1 MLSIEAKAIREQLGA
16 TYGFSARRDDRRGPS
31 RYVIRGSI
39 DAPRAGEALKAL
51 RTWIEALRNGDDF
64 DATFVRARRKVAQN
78 LLDESSASFDLAMRL
93 ATIAAY
99 NLPDDYYE
107 KLIRQVAALTPA
119 QTKALIASELAAK
132 GEVVVATADRP
143 TLVAAFEAA
152 GITDYKIVEP
162 AAPH

>member
-1 MLSIEAKAIREQLGA
+1 
-16 TYGFSARRDDRRGPS
+16 
-31 RYVIRGSI
+31 
-39 DAPRAGEALKAL
+39 
-51 RTWIEALRNGDDF
+51 
-64 DATFVRARRKVAQN
+64 VRARRKVAQN

-107 KLIRQVAALTPA
+107 KLVRQVAALTPTR
-119 QTKALIASELAAK
+119 TKALIATELAAK